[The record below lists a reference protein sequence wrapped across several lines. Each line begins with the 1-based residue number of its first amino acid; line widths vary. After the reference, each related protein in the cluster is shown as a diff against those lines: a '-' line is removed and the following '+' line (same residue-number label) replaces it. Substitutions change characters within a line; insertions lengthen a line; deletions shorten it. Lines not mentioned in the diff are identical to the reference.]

1 MADEVSTRVRSVV
14 EKLLEADVTDQ
25 IARRGREIATA
36 VAEATETV
44 SARAGEAWRD
54 MEPQRKEAEKVA
66 RRASKDA
73 AKWSSRTWKKDVS
86 PTLRDLW
93 KRRGV
98 AMGAAGAA
106 IPAGRELVE
115 DAAVK
120 LGIRKQRE
128 GRHWMAFFLGL
139 LVGAAAGAVVAM
151 LTTPKPGREMRDELA
166 EKARDAAEKARGEA
180 GEWVPLFQREGANG
194 NPETPAGQVAD
205 SVAEPAVEPAE
216 QPVAE
221 SLETAEPIDSKPE
234 GDEQI

>member
-14 EKLLEADVTDQ
+14 ERLLEADVTDQ
-25 IARRGREIATA
+25 IARRGREIAAA

-54 MEPQRKEAEKVA
+54 MEPQRKEAEKAA

-93 KRRGV
+93 KRRTV

-120 LGIRKQRE
+120 LGIRKQHE
-128 GRHWMAFFLGL
+128 NRHWGAFFLGL
-139 LVGAAAGAVVAM
+139 LLGAAAGAIVAM

-166 EKARDAAEKARGEA
+166 EKARDAAERAREEA
-180 GEWVPLFQREGANG
+180 GDWVPLFEREPGNG
-194 NPETPAGQVAD
+194 ST
-205 SVAEPAVEPAE
+205 EPAVDTVTEPAE
-216 QPVAE
+216 AAGEARAEALEAVESSEPVDA
-221 SLETAEPIDSKPE
+221 TPE
-234 GDEQI
+234 GEEQL